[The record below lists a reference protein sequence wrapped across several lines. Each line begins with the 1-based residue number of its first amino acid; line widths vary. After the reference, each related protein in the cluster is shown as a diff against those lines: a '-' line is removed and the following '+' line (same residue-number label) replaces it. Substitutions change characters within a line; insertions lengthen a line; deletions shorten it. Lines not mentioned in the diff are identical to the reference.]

1 MTYLSSTMLQRTL
14 VFVFAVAVTASL
26 ISLSVL
32 PASSSLLALAGLV
45 GGFVW
50 VFRSTYMNAQP
61 ASSLRQSLHDAE
73 AAAPRDSS
81 RKNR

>member
-14 VFVFAVAVTASL
+14 VFLFAVAVTASL

-32 PASSSLLALAGLV
+32 PASSSLIALAGLV
-45 GGFVW
+45 GGFAW

-61 ASSLRQSLHDAE
+61 ASSLAQSLHDVETARSIDR
-73 AAAPRDSS
+73 A